1 MLSKILNSKITKIT
15 AIILLPTILVG
26 GYYGVKWVIKKKKE
40 SDLNESIK
48 IPYIPSDLKLNFNT
62 SDKKRD

>member
-26 GYYGVKWVIKKKKE
+26 GYYGIKWVIKKKKE
-40 SDLNESIK
+40 SDLKKKENNNNT
-48 IPYIPSDLKLNFNT
+48 LKDENI
-62 SDKKRD
+62 

>member
-1 MLSKILNSKITKIT
+1 MLSKILNNKITKIT

-40 SDLNESIK
+40 LS
-48 IPYIPSDLKLNFNT
+48 LKKKEENNNT
-62 SDKKRD
+62 TKDEIV

>member
-1 MLSKILNSKITKIT
+1 MLSKILNNKITKIT

-40 SDLNESIK
+40 SDLKKKENNSNT
-48 IPYIPSDLKLNFNT
+48 LKDENV
-62 SDKKRD
+62 

>member
-1 MLSKILNSKITKIT
+1 MGDLK
-15 AIILLPTILVG
+15 AIKEVLKK
-26 GYYGVKWVIKKKKE
+26 KWTEINNNDKAKKKE